1 MRVRAKKTKNFEKP
15 KAIYLKISM
24 ALEYNTDKSKKRIPI
39 GRNSRFFGADDFNM
53 EIGIAKEYIEHDAN
67 QTVILYRVDL
77 SKTKV
82 NDIYNEAS
90 KDGIRF
96 LPPVE
101 IPVVYEVSDSEMK
114 TYDSKKQKGI
124 YSQGGRLTFS
134 VLISTL
140 EEYGC
145 DISRGDYIGVQIDH
159 LHRIYYTVT
168 DDGRVAST
176 ANRFSMYGTVP
187 FARKIECSIVD
198 ISEFEG

>member
-1 MRVRAKKTKNFEKP
+1 
-15 KAIYLKISM
+15 M
-24 ALEYNTDKSKKRIPI
+24 ALEYNKGKSRKIIPV
-39 GRNSRFFGADDFNM
+39 GRNRKFFGNEDFNL
-53 EIGIAKEYIEHDAN
+53 EIGFAKEYMEHDAN

-96 LPPVE
+96 LPPIE
-101 IPVVYEVSDSEMK
+101 IPVVYEISESEMK
-114 TYDSKKQKGI
+114 VYDSKKQKGI
-124 YSQGGRLTFS
+124 YSQSGRLTFS

-140 EEYGC
+140 EEYNC
-145 DISRGDYIGVQIDH
+145 DISRGDYIGVQVDPA
-159 LHRIYYTVT
+159 HRLYYTVT

-176 ANRFSMYGTVP
+176 ANRYSMFGTVP